1 MPDVPPQPQPREPIE
16 VTYAP
21 VRRPLRKR
29 LGWAFRAWAR
39 DTFSRESLVSSLK
52 SLLWVAPLTVLIWV
66 YAEREE
72 DVPLPGVPVILE
84 VRSSEPTKIVRL
96 APGTAQTIHVDI
108 KGRQV
113 DVEQVKD
120 WLQANAVPIDV
131 SRNLTPG
138 EHQIYLL
145 SELNRDPHIVSKGIT
160 ISNCIPAEV
169 TVNVDEIH
177 EYQIEVKA
185 RPEDTKTLG
194 GPPIFNPPKVRISG
208 PRAVLD
214 AAGGPNLV
222 AYANFE
228 PFKQQLT
235 EPGKHALSAVAVSVP
250 INDPHV
256 RLMPPAVSADIDV
269 TADKAE
275 RTITLP
281 YLRVLAAY
289 RQDPGPRADQYKPV
303 FEPTLTKVT
312 VTGPEQQIALLQD
325 PNYTPTAAPAAIF
338 EVNYSDID
346 NPAPAPLIFH
356 LPPGV
361 HVLEQDAQRKITYSF
376 KLRSTEPQ

>member
-1 MPDVPPQPQPREPIE
+1 MPDLPTQSLPREPIE

-21 VRRPLRKR
+21 SRRPIRKR
-29 LGWAFRAWAR
+29 VGWAFRSWAT
-39 DTFSRESLVSSLK
+39 DTFSRESIVSSLK
-52 SLLWVAPLTVLIWV
+52 SLLWVAPLTILIWI

-72 DVPLPGVPVILE
+72 DVPLTDVPVTLD
-84 VRSSEPTKIVRL
+84 VRSSDPNKVVRL
-96 APGTAQTIHVDI
+96 APGTSQTIHIDL

-120 WLQANAVPIDV
+120 WLQSNAVAIDV

-138 EHQIYLL
+138 EHQIYLP
-145 SELNRDPHIVSKGIT
+145 SELDRQPRIQNKGIT
-160 ISNCIPAEV
+160 ISKCIPAEV

-194 GPPIFNPPKVRISG
+194 SPAIFNPPKVRITG
-208 PRAVLD
+208 PRSVLD
-214 AAGGPNLV
+214 AAGGANIV

-235 EPGKHALSAVAVSVP
+235 EPGKHPLSAVALSVP

-256 RLMPPAVSADIDV
+256 RLTPPAVSADIDV
-269 TADKAE
+269 TDKAE

-289 RQDPGPRADQYKPV
+289 RQDPGPRADQYKPDY
-303 FEPTLTKVT
+303 EPTLTNVT

-325 PNYTPTAAPAAIF
+325 PNYTPAAAPAAIF
-338 EVNYSDID
+338 EVNYSDIEH
-346 NPAPAPLIFH
+346 PAPAPLIFH

-361 HVLEQDAQRKITYSF
+361 HVSEQDAQRKISYTF
-376 KLRSTEPQ
+376 KPRSTEPQ